1 MALRFLMA
9 HPWAISGN
17 QLEVMAGLSA
27 RDLDGINLKELAG
40 LTTSLTPMAVATKAG
55 IRNAAGIEMRDG
67 IAIIPVSGVISRY
80 AGMFEA
86 ICGGTSTQTL
96 ALSIQA
102 ALDDPACRG
111 ILLAVDTPGGEAN
124 GIHELA
130 EMIYAARG
138 KKPIKAYVSGTG
150 ASAGYWIAAA
160 ADEIIMDATAMVG
173 SIGTV
178 QSFRFRKEKDESVE
192 TLELVSSQSPDK
204 RLDPRSD
211 AGKAKYQASLD
222 QLSDVFID
230 CVAKY
235 RGVKRAKVLSD
246 FGQGWCLIGAD
257 AVKAG
262 MADKLGSY
270 ESTIN
275 EMKKGR
281 SSMTITAKTEET
293 TIAAKATIAQA
304 ISMSAGMSVV
314 DVVASLS
321 EHAPEVVAA
330 LSTPAPLA
338 VVGVAGFIGAQSAEV
353 QAAIKAHFAEAAPAS
368 ALSKAAETVQALT
381 AAGVPEMAAGFLTEG
396 KTFAQVEATAKMASS
411 LKDTLA
417 AAGLSGSLASIMAV
431 SDNPGQMVA
440 LAIQEAQAKEAGAD
454 AVEAE
459 TPAKPK
465 ASLDYDSIY
474 EDRK

>member
-1 MALRFLMA
+1 
-9 HPWAISGN
+9 
-17 QLEVMAGLSA
+17 
-27 RDLDGINLKELAG
+27 
-40 LTTSLTPMAVATKAG
+40 MAVATKVG
-55 IRNAAGIEMRDG
+55 KRNAAGIEMRDG

-96 ALSIQA
+96 ALNFQA
-102 ALDDPACRG
+102 ALDDPSCRG
-111 ILLAVDTPGGEAN
+111 ILLAVDSGGGEAN
-124 GIHELA
+124 GINELA
-130 EMIYAARG
+130 EMVYAARG

-150 ASAGYWIAAA
+150 ASAAYWIAAA
-160 ADEIIMDATAMVG
+160 ADEVIMDATAQVG

-178 QSFRFRKEKDESVE
+178 QGFRFRKEKDDSIE

-204 RLDPRSD
+204 RLDPRTE
-211 AGKAKYQASLD
+211 AGKAKYQAALD

-230 CVAKY
+230 RVATY
-235 RGVKRAKVLSD
+235 RGVKRDKVLSD

-275 EMKKGR
+275 EMKKGT
-281 SSMTITAKTEET
+281 SSMTI
-293 TIAAKATIAQA
+293 KAEAGTIAQN
-304 ISMSAGMSVV
+304 ISMSAGMSVA
-314 DVVASLS
+314 DAVASLN

-330 LSTPAPLA
+330 IAGEKVQAVCMTPGDVSAFLASQPEDVTAAFKAAFTETPAM
-338 VVGVAGFIGAQSAEV
+338 
-353 QAAIKAHFAEAAPAS
+353 
-368 ALSKAAETVQALT
+368 ALDKAAEVVQALT
-381 AAGVPEMAAGFLTEG
+381 AAGVPEMSASFLKPG
-396 KTFAQVEATAKMASS
+396 KTFAEAQATAAMASS

-440 LAIQEAQAKEAGAD
+440 MAIQEAQAQSAGAD
-454 AVEAE
+454 DVEAE
-459 TPAKPK
+459 SKGKPK
-465 ASLDYDSIY
+465 ASLDYNAIY
-474 EDRK
+474 ADRK

>member
-1 MALRFLMA
+1 MKGMALRFLMA
-9 HPWAISGN
+9 HPWAISGD

-27 RDLDGINLKELAG
+27 RDLDNINLKELTGFTA
-40 LTTSLTPMAVATKAG
+40 SLSPMAVAAKTGRRNEAG
-55 IRNAAGIEMRDG
+55 TEMRDG

-86 ICGGTSTQTL
+86 FCGGTSTQTL

-102 ALDDPACRG
+102 ALDDPSCRG

-124 GIHELA
+124 GIHELS

-160 ADEIIMDATAMVG
+160 ADEVVMDATAMVG

-178 QSFRFRKEKDESVE
+178 QSFRFRKEKDDSIE

-204 RLDPRSD
+204 RLDPRTD

-275 EMKKGR
+275 EMKKG
-281 SSMTITAKTEET
+281 SSTMTIKAE
-293 TIAAKATIAQA
+293 AATIAQD
-304 ISMSAGMSVV
+304 ISMSAGMSVS
-314 DVVASLS
+314 DVAASLK
-321 EHAPEVVAA
+321 ELAPEVVAVLGGGTVA
-330 LSTPAPLA
+330 A
-338 VVGVAGFIGAQSAEV
+338 VQASGVASFMAEQSEEV
-353 QAAIKAHFAEAAPAS
+353 QAAFATHFAPEAPVS

-431 SDNPGQMVA
+431 ADNPGQMVA
-440 LAIQEAQAKEAGAD
+440 MAIQEAQAAGAAAD
-454 AVEAE
+454 EVEAE
-459 TPAKPK
+459 AVIKPK
-465 ASLDYDSIY
+465 ASLNYDDIY
-474 EDRK
+474 AERK

>member
-9 HPWAISGN
+9 HPWAISGD

-27 RDLDGINLKELAG
+27 RDLDNINLKELAG
-40 LTTSLTPMAVATKAG
+40 FQPSPVAVALRKG
-55 IRNAAGIEMRDG
+55 QVNQQGVEMRNG
-67 IAIIPVSGVISRY
+67 VAIIHVSGVISRY

-96 ALSIQA
+96 ALKIQS
-102 ALDDPACRG
+102 ALDDTSCRG
-111 ILLAVDTPGGEAN
+111 IVLVMDTPGGEAN
-124 GIHELA
+124 GIHEIS
-130 EMIYAARG
+130 EMIYANRD
-138 KKPIKAYVSGTG
+138 KKQITAYVSGSG

-160 ADEIIMDATAMVG
+160 CGKVVMDATAMVG

-178 QSFRFRKEKDESVE
+178 QSFRFRKEKEDSQFE

-204 RLDPRSD
+204 RLDPRTEE
-211 AGKAKYQASLD
+211 GRAKYQASLD

-262 MADKLGSY
+262 MADKLGSL

-275 EMKKGR
+275 EMTKGR
-281 SSMTITAKTEET
+281 TITMT
-293 TIAAKATIAQA
+293 TKSQTAAGTIAQDL
-304 ISMSAGMSVV
+304 SMSAGMAVA
-314 DVVASLS
+314 DVVASLT

-330 LSTPAPLA
+330 LTPEAPAPLA
-338 VVGVAGFIGAQSAEV
+338 VVGVGAFIGAQSQEV
-353 QAAIKAHFAEAAPAS
+353 QDAIKAHFAETPAM
-368 ALSKAAETVQALT
+368 ALDNAAEVVQALT
-381 AAGVPEMAAGFLTEG
+381 GAGVPEMAANFLKPGATLAS
-396 KTFAQVEATAKMASS
+396 AQATAKLAGS

-417 AAGLSGSLASIMAV
+417 AAGMSGSLASIMAV

-440 LAIQEAQAKEAGAD
+440 LAIQEAKAAD
-454 AVEAE
+454 AGENITESEVKERK
-459 TPAKPK
+459 T
-465 ASLDYDSIY
+465 ASLNYSDIY
-474 EDRK
+474 AERAAD

>member
-1 MALRFLMA
+1 MKGMALRFLMA

-27 RDLDGINLKELAG
+27 RDLDGINLKEIAG
-40 LTTSLTPMAVATKAG
+40 MSATLTPLAVATKAG
-55 IRNAAGIEMRDG
+55 RRNEAGIEMRDG

-96 ALSIQA
+96 AMSIQA
-102 ALDDPACRG
+102 ALDDPSCRG

-124 GIHELA
+124 GIHELS

-204 RLDPRSD
+204 RLDPRTEE
-211 AGKAKYQASLD
+211 GKAKYQASLD

-275 EMKKGR
+275 EMKKGS
-281 SSMTITAKTEET
+281 SSMTI
-293 TIAAKATIAQA
+293 KAEAGTIAQDL
-304 ISMSAGMSVV
+304 SMSAGMSVT
-314 DVVASLS
+314 DVVASLT

-338 VVGVAGFIGAQSAEV
+338 ASAVGSFIGAQSEDV
-353 QAAIKAHFAEAAPAS
+353 QAAIKAHFAPEAPVS

-417 AAGLSGSLASIMAV
+417 AAGLSGSLASMMAV

-440 LAIQEAQAKEAGAD
+440 LAIQEAQAKQAGTD

-465 ASLDYDSIY
+465 ATLDYDSIY

>member
-1 MALRFLMA
+1 MKGMALRFLMA
-9 HPWAISGN
+9 HPWAISGD

-27 RDLDGINLKELAG
+27 RDLDNIDLSQLAG
-40 LTTSLTPMAVATKAG
+40 LTTSLTPMAVATKTG
-55 IRNAAGIEMRDG
+55 RRNEAGIEMRDG
-67 IAIIPVSGVISRY
+67 IAIIPVTGVISRY
-80 AGMFEA
+80 ASMFSA
-86 ICGGTSTQTL
+86 ICGGTSTQNL
-96 ALSIQA
+96 ATAIQA
-102 ALDDPACRG
+102 ALDDPSCRG

-124 GIHELA
+124 GIHELS

-160 ADEIIMDATAMVG
+160 ADEVIMDATAMVG

-204 RLDPRSD
+204 RLDPRTD

-293 TIAAKATIAQA
+293 TIAQGIT
-304 ISMSAGMSVV
+304 MSAGMSVT

-321 EHAPEVVAA
+321 ELAPEVVAA

-338 VVGVAGFIGAQSAEV
+338 AAGVESFIGAQSAEV
-353 QAAIKAHFAEAAPAS
+353 QAAIKAHFTEAPTM
-368 ALSKAAETVQALT
+368 ALDKAAEVVAALT
-381 AAGVPEMAAGFLTEG
+381 TAGVPEMAVQFLKPG
-396 KTFAQVEATAKMASS
+396 ATFASAQAAASLAS
-411 LKDTLA
+411 GLKDTLA

-440 LAIQEAQAKEAGAD
+440 LAIQEAQAKEAGTD

-465 ASLDYDSIY
+465 ATLDYDSIY
-474 EDRK
+474 KDRQ

>member
-1 MALRFLMA
+1 MKGMALRFLMA
-9 HPWAISGN
+9 HPWAISGD

-27 RDLDGINLKELAG
+27 RDLDNLNLKELAG
-40 LTTSLTPMAVATKAG
+40 FKVALSPMAVSTKTG
-55 IRNAAGIEMRDG
+55 KRNAAGIEMRDG

-102 ALDDPACRG
+102 ALDDPSCRG
-111 ILLAVDTPGGEAN
+111 ILLVVDTPGGEAN
-124 GIHELA
+124 GIHELS
-130 EMIYAARG
+130 ELIYASRG

-204 RLDPRSD
+204 RLDPRTE
-211 AGKAKYQASLD
+211 AGREKYQASLD

-275 EMKKGR
+275 EMKKG
-281 SSMTITAKTEET
+281 SSAMTINAKG
-293 TIAAKATIAQA
+293 TIAQD
-304 ISMSAGMSVV
+304 ITMSAGMSVS
-314 DVVASLS
+314 DVAASLK
-321 EHAPEVVAA
+321 ELAPEVVAVLGGGTVA
-330 LSTPAPLA
+330 A
-338 VVGVAGFIGAQSAEV
+338 VQATGIASFMAEQTEEV
-353 QAAIKAHFAEAAPAS
+353 QAAFAAHFAPEAPVS
-368 ALSKAAETVQALT
+368 AISKAAEVVASLT
-381 AAGVPEMAAGFLTEG
+381 TAGVPEMAASFLKEG
-396 KTFAQVEATAKMASS
+396 KTFAEAQATAAMATS

-417 AAGLSGSLASIMAV
+417 AAGMSGSLASIMAV
-431 SDNPGQMVA
+431 SDNPAQMVA
-440 LAIQEAQAKEAGAD
+440 KAIQETEAKAAGD
-454 AVEAE
+454 SEVEAE
-459 TPAKPK
+459 TSQKPK
-465 ASLDYDSIY
+465 ASLDYKAIY

>member
-1 MALRFLMA
+1 MKGMALRFLMA
-9 HPWAISGN
+9 HPWAISGD

-27 RDLDGINLKELAG
+27 RDLDNINLKELAG
-40 LTTSLTPMAVATKAG
+40 LTTSLTPLAVATKTG
-55 IRNAAGIEMRDG
+55 RRNEAGIEMRDG

-96 ALSIQA
+96 AKSIQA
-102 ALDDPACRG
+102 ALDDTSCRG

-124 GIHELA
+124 GIHELS

-160 ADEIIMDATAMVG
+160 ADEVIMDATAMVG

-178 QSFRFRKEKDESVE
+178 QSFRFRKEKDESIE

-204 RLDPRSD
+204 RLDPRTD

-275 EMKKGR
+275 EMKKG
-281 SSMTITAKTEET
+281 SSAMTI
-293 TIAAKATIAQA
+293 KAEAGTIAQD
-304 ISMSAGMSVV
+304 ISMSAGMTIA

-321 EHAPEVVAA
+321 EHAPEVVAS

-353 QAAIKAHFAEAAPAS
+353 QAAIKAHFAETPAM
-368 ALSKAAETVQALT
+368 ALDSAAEVVASLT
-381 AAGVPEMAAGFLTEG
+381 AAGVPEMAVQFLKPG
-396 KTFAQVEATAKMASS
+396 ATLASAKSAATLASG

-417 AAGLSGSLASIMAV
+417 AAGMSSSLASIMAV

-440 LAIQEAQAKEAGAD
+440 KAIQEAQAAGAAGD
-454 AVEAE
+454 EQEAE
-459 TPAKPK
+459 APAKPK
-465 ASLDYDSIY
+465 ASLDYASIY